1 MNKYIIAGGIA
12 AIIWKLIV
20 FVFFVVLLIEAVYYM
35 TAKEWDAAAAYI
47 AALMLLKLNEIED
60 KL

>member
-35 TAKEWDAAAAYI
+35 TAKEWDAATAYL

>member
-1 MNKYIIAGGIA
+1 MTKFAIAGAIA
-12 AIIWKLIV
+12 GVIWKILV
-20 FVFFVVLLIEAVYYM
+20 FILFVVLLLEAVHYM

-47 AALMLLKLNEIED
+47 AALMLMKLNEIEG

>member
-1 MNKYIIAGGIA
+1 MNKYLIAGGIA

-20 FVFFVVLLIEAVYYM
+20 FVFFVVLLIEAVHHM
-35 TAKEWDAAAAYI
+35 SAKEWDAGLAYI
-47 AALMLLKLNEIED
+47 AALILLKLNDIED

>member
-1 MNKYIIAGGIA
+1 MTKFAIAGVIA
-12 AIIWKLIV
+12 GVIWRIFLLIL
-20 FVFFVVLLIEAVYYM
+20 FVVLLLEAIHHM

>member
-1 MNKYIIAGGIA
+1 MTKFAIAGAIA
-12 AIIWKLIV
+12 GVIWKI
-20 FVFFVVLLIEAVYYM
+20 FVFILFVVLLLEAIHHM
-35 TAKEWDAAAAYI
+35 TAKEWDAASAYI

>member
-1 MNKYIIAGGIA
+1 MTKFAIAGAIA
-12 AIIWKLIV
+12 TIIWKIFLLIL
-20 FVFFVVLLIEAVYYM
+20 FVVLLLEAIHHM
-35 TAKEWDAAAAYI
+35 TSKEWDAAAAYI

>member
-1 MNKYIIAGGIA
+1 MTKFAIAGVIA
-12 AIIWKLIV
+12 GVVWKILV
-20 FVFFVVLLIEAVYYM
+20 FILFVVLLLEAIHHM